1 MTIGT
6 GDSFQRSAFIT
17 VKGKGTL
24 SRSEFEYEI
33 PCEDCEKLLAEC
45 ESKIV
50 KIRYKIGRWELDFFT
65 ALNFHMAEIE
75 LSSEDEK
82 FDLPE
87 WILKEVT
94 EDKTYSNVE
103 LAKRGK

>member
-1 MTIGT
+1 
-6 GDSFQRSAFIT
+6 
-17 VKGKGTL
+17 
-24 SRSEFEYEI
+24 
-33 PCEDCEKLLAEC
+33 
-45 ESKIV
+45 
-50 KIRYKIGRWELDFFT
+50 
-65 ALNFHMAEIE
+65 MAEIE